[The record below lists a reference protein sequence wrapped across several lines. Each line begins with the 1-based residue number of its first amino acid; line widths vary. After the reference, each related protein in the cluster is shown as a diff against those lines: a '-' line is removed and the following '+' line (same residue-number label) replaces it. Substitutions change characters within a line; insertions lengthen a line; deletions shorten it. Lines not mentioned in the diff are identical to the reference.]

1 MNESKDKGTSVFQ
14 NGLVWFGAAVSIAE
28 IEVGGQMA
36 GMAGG
41 GRLGEVAAAILIGH
55 AVGGLLLF
63 LVGLIGARARR
74 GAMDC
79 VKTPFGRW
87 GAGFFALANIVQL
100 LGWTAVMVAQ
110 GAQAATELL
119 PGIPFPAL
127 AVGIGVLVAAWIFI
141 GLGGVSRINAVAM
154 GLLFALTAFLCV
166 RLFAGGAGA
175 APDAAAAS
183 AAESGGVFWTALE
196 LSVAMPLSWLP
207 LIADYT
213 QEARRPVAAAAA
225 SATIYTVVSCWM
237 YAIGLGVALAG
248 IGEGFAA
255 SVRAAGVGLAGVVVV
270 VFSTVTTTF
279 LDAYSAGE
287 SAKSLWGRLPAKG
300 FGVAVCALGTL
311 LAIFVGM
318 DHYLDFL
325 YLIASVFAPMAA
337 VQVVDWFVVGGA
349 QRPRTPI
356 LEARRPRDPI
366 LEAQRPRA
374 PGQLAVNL
382 VAWLVGLAVY
392 HLSLHYASPVGATL
406 PAMAASAVIA
416 SFNCFTRHSSLV
428 TRH

>member
-1 MNESKDKGTSVFQ
+1 MSADKSTGTSVFQ

-28 IEVGGQMA
+28 IETGGQLAAMA
-36 GMAGG
+36 QG

-55 AVGGLLLF
+55 LIGGLLLF

-87 GAGFFALANIVQL
+87 GAGFFAIANIVQL

-110 GAQAATELL
+110 GAQAASVLL
-119 PGIPFPAL
+119 PSCPFPWL

-141 GLGGVSRINAVAM
+141 GLGGVSRINTVAM
-154 GLLFALTAFLCV
+154 GLLFALTAFLCF
-166 RLFAGGAGA
+166 RLFTGGAGEGTAEA
-175 APDAAAAS
+175 AEAAS
-183 AAESGGVFWTALE
+183 GSVFWTALE

-225 SATIYTVVSCWM
+225 SSAIYTVVSCWM
-237 YAIGLGVALAG
+237 YAIGLGVALSGGGAD
-248 IGEGFAA
+248 FATC
-255 SVRAAGVGLAGVVVV
+255 VRAAGVGLAGVLVV

-287 SAKSLWGRLPAKG
+287 SAKSLWSRLPAKG
-300 FGVAVCALGTL
+300 FGVAVCAAGTL
-311 LAIFVGM
+311 IAIFGGM

-337 VQVVDWFVVGGA
+337 VQIVDWLIGRKA
-349 QRPRTPI
+349 ERPRT
-356 LEARRPRDPI
+356 
-366 LEAQRPRA
+366 A
-374 PGQLAVNL
+374 PQMVVNL
-382 VAWLVGLAVY
+382 VAWVVGLAVY
-392 HLSLHYASPVGATL
+392 HVALAKGCPLGATL

-416 SFNCFTRHSSLV
+416 SFDRLTV
-428 TRH
+428 

>member
-1 MNESKDKGTSVFQ
+1 MSDTKGTSVFQ

-28 IEVGGQMA
+28 IEVGGQLA
-36 GMAGG
+36 EKASE
-41 GRLGEVAAAILIGH
+41 GRLSEVAAAILIGH
-55 AVGGLLLF
+55 LIGGALLF
-63 LVGLIGARARR
+63 LVGLIGARARQ

-110 GAQAATELL
+110 GAQAAAELL
-119 PGIPFPAL
+119 PGASFPTL
-127 AVGIGVLVAAWIFI
+127 AVAIGVLVAAWIFI

-154 GLLFALTAFLCV
+154 GLLFALTAFLCY
-166 RLFAGGAGA
+166 RLFADGMAAGTFKATEA
-175 APDAAAAS
+175 A
-183 AAESGGVFWTALE
+183 SGGVFWTALE

-213 QEARRPVAAAAA
+213 KEARRPAAAAA
-225 SATIYTVVSCWM
+225 TSAAIYSVVSCWM

-248 IGEGFAA
+248 LGEGFAA
-255 SVRAAGVGLAGVVVV
+255 AVRAAGVGIAGVLVV

-287 SAKSLWGRLPAKG
+287 SAKSLWSRLPAKG

-337 VQVVDWFVVGGA
+337 VQVVDELRAGA
-349 QRPRTPI
+349 RSTERVRTSRQI
-356 LEARRPRDPI
+356 T
-366 LEAQRPRA
+366 
-374 PGQLAVNL
+374 VNL
-382 VAWLVGLAVY
+382 AAWAVGLAVY
-392 HLSLHYASPVGATL
+392 HLSLRFNSPLGATL
-406 PAMAASAVIA
+406 PAMAASALIA
-416 SFNCFTRHSSLV
+416 SFNRFTCH
-428 TRH
+428 

>member
-1 MNESKDKGTSVFQ
+1 
-14 NGLVWFGAAVSIAE
+14 
-28 IEVGGQMA
+28 
-36 GMAGG
+36 
-41 GRLGEVAAAILIGH
+41 
-55 AVGGLLLF
+55 
-63 LVGLIGARARR
+63 
-74 GAMDC
+74 MDC

-110 GAQAATELL
+110 GAQAAVELL
-119 PGIPFPAL
+119 PGVPFPAL

-166 RLFAGGAGA
+166 RLFGG
-175 APDAAAAS
+175 DAANDAVEI
-183 AAESGGVFWTALE
+183 AEEASGGVFWTALE

-207 LIADYT
+207 LVADYT
-213 QEARRPVAAAAA
+213 KDAQRPVAASAA
-225 SATIYTVVSCWM
+225 SAAIYTVVSCWM

-248 IGEGFAA
+248 LGDSFAA
-255 SVRAAGVGLAGVVVV
+255 SVRAAGVGIAGVLVV

-287 SAKSLWGRLPAKG
+287 SARSLWSRLPAKG

-325 YLIASVFAPMAA
+325 YMIASVFAPMAA
-337 VQVVDWFVVGGA
+337 VQVVDWLRGA

-356 LEARRPRDPI
+356 SG
-366 LEAQRPRA
+366 AQRPRT
-374 PGQLAVNL
+374 PREIVINL
-382 VAWLVGLAVY
+382 VAWAVGLAVY
-392 HLSLHYASPVGATL
+392 HVALAKGCPIGATL
-406 PAMAASAVIA
+406 PAMAVSAVIA
-416 SFNCFTRHSSLV
+416 SFNRLTV
-428 TRH
+428 

>member
-1 MNESKDKGTSVFQ
+1 MNENSAKGTSVFQ

-36 GMAGG
+36 DLAAGG
-41 GRLGEVAAAILIGH
+41 RTGQVAAAILIGH
-55 AVGGLLLF
+55 LIGGLLLF
-63 LVGLIGARARR
+63 LIGLIGAQSRRA
-74 GAMDC
+74 AMDC

-87 GAGFFALANIVQL
+87 GAGFFAIANIVQL

-110 GAQAATELL
+110 GAQAAVELL
-119 PGIPFPAL
+119 PGVPFPVL

-166 RLFAGGAGA
+166 RLFGGGAA
-175 APDAAAAS
+175 NDAVEV
-183 AAESGGVFWTALE
+183 AEEASGGVFWTALE

-207 LIADYT
+207 LVADYT
-213 QEARRPVAAAAA
+213 KDAQRPVAASAA
-225 SATIYTVVSCWM
+225 SAVIYTVVSCWM

-248 IGEGFAA
+248 LGDSFAA
-255 SVRAAGVGLAGVVVV
+255 SVRAAGVGLAGVLVV

-287 SAKSLWGRLPAKG
+287 SARSLWSRLPAKG
-300 FGVAVCALGTL
+300 FGVAVCAIGTL

-325 YLIASVFAPMAA
+325 YMIASVFAPMAA
-337 VQVVDWFVVGGA
+337 VQVVDWFMA
-349 QRPRTPI
+349 KRPGDGSPAPPLHWPRIPI
-356 LEARRPRDPI
+356 RM
-366 LEAQRPRA
+366 
-374 PGQLAVNL
+374 AVNL
-382 VAWLVGLAVY
+382 VAWLIGLAIY
-392 HLSLHYASPVGATL
+392 HLSLRFDSPVGATI
-406 PAMAASAVIA
+406 PAMAAAAAIA
-416 SFNCFTRHSSLV
+416 SFNRLTV
-428 TRH
+428 

>member
-1 MNESKDKGTSVFQ
+1 MNENSAKGTSVFQ

-28 IEVGGQMA
+28 IEVGGQLA
-36 GMAGG
+36 EQAVG
-41 GRLGEVAAAILIGH
+41 GRLGQVAAAIVIGH
-55 AVGGLLLF
+55 IIGGVLLF
-63 LVGLIGARARR
+63 LVGLIGARARC

-87 GAGFFALANIVQL
+87 GAGFFAIANIVQL

-110 GAQAATELL
+110 GAQGAVELL
-119 PGIPFPAL
+119 PGVPFPVL
-127 AVGIGVLVAAWIFI
+127 AVCIGVFVALWIFI
-141 GLGGVSRINAVAM
+141 GLGGVSRINVVAM

-166 RLFAGGAGA
+166 RLFAG
-175 APDAAAAS
+175 DAENDAIEVGNAV
-183 AAESGGVFWTALE
+183 SGGVFWTALE

-207 LIADYT
+207 LVADYT
-213 QEARRPVAAAAA
+213 KDAERPVAASAA
-225 SATIYTVVSCWM
+225 SAAIYTVVSCWM

-248 IGEGFAA
+248 LGNSFAA
-255 SVRAAGVGLAGVVVV
+255 SVRTAGVGLAGVLVV

-287 SAKSLWGRLPAKG
+287 SAKSLWSRLPAKG

-318 DHYLDFL
+318 EHYLDFL

-337 VQVVDWFVVGGA
+337 VQVVDELRAGARSLRAGARSTEQTGGA
-349 QRPRTPI
+349 QRPHTPR
-356 LEARRPRDPI
+356 LY
-366 LEAQRPRA
+366 
-374 PGQLAVNL
+374 AVNL
-382 VAWLVGLAVY
+382 VAWLIGLAVY
-392 HLSLHYASPVGATL
+392 HLSLHFNSPLGATI

-416 SFNCFTRHSSLV
+416 SFNR
-428 TRH
+428 

>member
-1 MNESKDKGTSVFQ
+1 MNENSAKGTSVFQ

-36 GMAGG
+36 ELAAGG
-41 GRLGEVAAAILIGH
+41 RTGQVAAAILIGH
-55 AVGGLLLF
+55 LIGGLLLF
-63 LVGLIGARARR
+63 LVGLIGAKSHRA
-74 GAMDC
+74 AMDC

-110 GAQAATELL
+110 GAQAAVELL
-119 PGIPFPAL
+119 PGVPFPAL

-166 RLFAGGAGA
+166 RLFGG
-175 APDAAAAS
+175 DAANDAVEI
-183 AAESGGVFWTALE
+183 AEEASGGVFWTALE

-207 LIADYT
+207 LVADYT
-213 QEARRPVAAAAA
+213 KDAQRPVAASAA
-225 SATIYTVVSCWM
+225 SAAIYTVVSCWM

-248 IGEGFAA
+248 LGDSFAA
-255 SVRAAGVGLAGVVVV
+255 SVRAAGVGIAGVLVV

-287 SAKSLWGRLPAKG
+287 SARSLWSRLPAKG

-325 YLIASVFAPMAA
+325 YMIASVFAPMAA
-337 VQVVDWFVVGGA
+337 VQVVDWLRGA

-356 LEARRPRDPI
+356 SG
-366 LEAQRPRA
+366 AQRPRT
-374 PGQLAVNL
+374 PREIVINL
-382 VAWLVGLAVY
+382 VAWAVGLAVY
-392 HLSLHYASPVGATL
+392 HVALAKGCPIGATL
-406 PAMAASAVIA
+406 PAMAVSAVIA
-416 SFNCFTRHSSLV
+416 SFNRLTV
-428 TRH
+428 

>member
-1 MNESKDKGTSVFQ
+1 MNENSEKGTSVFQ

-36 GMAGG
+36 DLAAGG
-41 GRLGEVAAAILIGH
+41 RTGQVAAAILIGH
-55 AVGGLLLF
+55 LIGGLLLF
-63 LVGLIGARARR
+63 LVGLIGAQSRRA
-74 GAMDC
+74 AMDC

-87 GAGFFALANIVQL
+87 GAGFFAIANIVQL

-119 PGIPFPAL
+119 PGVPFSAL

-141 GLGGVSRINAVAM
+141 GLGGVSRLNAVAM

-166 RLFAGGAGA
+166 RLFGGE
-175 APDAAAAS
+175 
-183 AAESGGVFWTALE
+183 AAEEAVLARAIEVDDEASGGVFWTALE

-207 LIADYT
+207 LVADYT
-213 QEARRPVAAAAA
+213 KDAQRPVAASAA
-225 SATIYTVVSCWM
+225 SAAIYTAVSCWM

-248 IGEGFAA
+248 LGDSFAA
-255 SVRAAGVGLAGVVVV
+255 SVRAAGVGIAGVLVV

-287 SAKSLWGRLPAKG
+287 SAKSLWDRLPAKG
-300 FGVAVCALGTL
+300 VGVVVCALGTL
-311 LAIFVGM
+311 WAIFVGM

-325 YLIASVFAPMAA
+325 YMIASVFAPMAA
-337 VQVVDWFVVGGA
+337 VQVVDWFMAKRPGDTSPA
-349 QRPRTPI
+349 PPLQRPRTPRQI
-356 LEARRPRDPI
+356 
-366 LEAQRPRA
+366 
-374 PGQLAVNL
+374 AVNL
-382 VAWLVGLAVY
+382 VAWLIGLAVY
-392 HLSLHYASPVGATL
+392 HLSLHFDSPVGATI
-406 PAMAASAVIA
+406 PAMAAAAVIA
-416 SFNCFTRHSSLV
+416 ALNHFTRHSSLV

>member
-1 MNESKDKGTSVFQ
+1 MSDTKGTSVLQ

-28 IEVGGQMA
+28 IEVGGQLA
-36 GMAGG
+36 EQASG
-41 GRLGEVAAAILIGH
+41 GRIGEVAAAILIGH
-55 AVGGLLLF
+55 VIGGLLLF
-63 LVGLIGARARR
+63 LVGLIGARARQ

-87 GAGFFALANIVQL
+87 GAGFFAVANIVQL

-110 GAQAATELL
+110 GAQAASELL
-119 PGIPFPAL
+119 PGVPFPAL
-127 AVGIGVLVAAWIFI
+127 SVAIGLLVALWIFI
-141 GLGGVSRINAVAM
+141 GLGGVSRINSVAM
-154 GLLFALTAFLCV
+154 ALLFALTAFLCV
-166 RLFAGGAGA
+166 RLFAVGTANGA
-175 APDAAAAS
+175 AE
-183 AAESGGVFWTALE
+183 AAEQASGGVFWTALE

-207 LIADYT
+207 LVADYT
-213 QEARRPVAAAAA
+213 KDARRPVAA
-225 SATIYTVVSCWM
+225 SATSAAIYTVVSCWM

-255 SVRAAGVGLAGVVVV
+255 SVRAAGVGLAGVLVI

-287 SAKSLWGRLPAKG
+287 SAKSLWSRMSAKG
-300 FGVAVCALGTL
+300 FGVAVCAVGTL
-311 LAIFVGM
+311 IAIFVGM

-337 VQVVDWFVVGGA
+337 VQVVDWVVIRGA

-356 LEARRPRDPI
+356 LG
-366 LEAQRPRA
+366 AQRPRT
-374 PGQLAVNL
+374 PEEIVINLA
-382 VAWLVGLAVY
+382 AWAVGLAVY
-392 HLSLHYASPVGATL
+392 HLSLHFNSPLGATL

-416 SFNCFTRHSSLV
+416 SFNRFLNH
-428 TRH
+428 